1 MILDLTE
8 VPQES
13 QKNALPYDGRISVP
27 RNQICSPNENGQ
39 TAFVYRSYED
49 PDNNEINPVY
59 LTAAFVNRLK
69 FGSLEIVKKLNVPED
84 ELGTYAG
91 QTYRFR
97 VEFSDIAGIGLETE
111 PVVKDVEVTVR

>member
-1 MILDLTE
+1 M
-8 VPQES
+8 
-13 QKNALPYDGRISVP
+13 
-27 RNQICSPNENGQ
+27 NENGQ

-84 ELGTYAG
+84 ELEPM
-91 QTYRFR
+91 QVRP
-97 VEFSDIAGIGLETE
+97 IGSGLSFLILPE
-111 PVVKDVEVTVR
+111 